1 MKGINLRNT
10 RIFIM
15 LAFMVGMLAGSAL
28 QPTQAMAG
36 WDLGKIIKKG
46 AEGAVVGGGIAY
58 LVKKNAKDIDKT
70 INKLYKDN
78 NFPIAAATKVVPIL
92 DPLGTKHVGAA
103 QIVGPQA
110 SVDEVSSVI
119 LLETSFMDKIFRING
134 YVPVKGNVDDLKR
147 VPGVGVSAVI
157 DVKVMN

>member
-1 MKGINLRNT
+1 MKGK
-10 RIFIM
+10 FIYKTQM
-15 LAFMVGMLAGSAL
+15 FILLAFMVGMFMGSVTAP
-28 QPTQAMAG
+28 QRAMAG
-36 WDLGKIIKKG
+36 WDLGDIIKKG

-58 LVKKNAKDIDKT
+58 LVKKNAKEIDRT

-78 NFPIAAATKVVPIL
+78 NFPVSAATKVVPIL
-92 DPLGTKHVGAA
+92 DALGTKHVGAA

-110 SVDEVSSVI
+110 EVDSVSSVL

>member
-1 MKGINLRNT
+1 MQGKFVYKT
-10 RIFIM
+10 QMFIL
-15 LAFMVGMLAGSAL
+15 LAFMVGMFMGSVTAP
-28 QPTQAMAG
+28 QQAMAG
-36 WDLGKIIKKG
+36 WDLGKVIKKG
-46 AEGAVVGGGIAY
+46 AEGAIVGGGIAY
-58 LVKKNAKDIDKT
+58 LVKKNAKEIDRT
-70 INKLYKDN
+70 INKLYDNN
-78 NFPIAAATKVVPIL
+78 NFPIAAATKVVPIV

-110 SVDEVSSVI
+110 AVDEVSSVI

-134 YVPVKGNVDDLKR
+134 YVPVKGNIDDLKR